1 MSEKTSV
8 LYVDDEPVNL
18 LLFKRTF
25 KQEYNVLTDESG
37 SEGLK
42 ILNSEKDIKVVVS
55 DMKMPEMDGIEFIT
69 LANQAF
75 PDISY
80 FIFTG
85 FECTKEMTEAL
96 ERKLILGYFRKPLNT
111 LEITNAINEY
121 LK

>member
-1 MSEKTSV
+1 MNEKASV

-18 LLFKRTF
+18 LLFKRIF
-25 KQEYNVLTDESG
+25 KQEYNVFTADSG

-42 ILNSEKDIKVVVS
+42 ILHLEKDIKVVVS

-75 PDISY
+75 TDISF

-85 FECTKEMTEAL
+85 FDCTKEITEAL